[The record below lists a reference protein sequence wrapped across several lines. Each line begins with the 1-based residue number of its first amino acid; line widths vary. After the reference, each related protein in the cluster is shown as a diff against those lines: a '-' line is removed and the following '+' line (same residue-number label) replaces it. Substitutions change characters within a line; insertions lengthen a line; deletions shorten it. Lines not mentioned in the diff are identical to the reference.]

1 MDRTLIEAIGQE
13 VVMSL
18 PASPRPAGRRLARA
32 TAAVAVATLAAVS
45 AGLPVSAQSPSPSDH
60 DASPSVAA
68 QVVGSASALALNNA
82 MRELWAQHMEW
93 TYAAVTAFATDSPAF
108 DATAARLMQ
117 NQVDI
122 GDAIKPFYGDEA
134 GDALTTLLQQHI
146 TDALEVVTAAKAS
159 DQSATDDAIAAAYAN
174 AQGIADFL
182 ADANPNWPRETVR
195 DMLKGHIDTTL
206 VYATALLEG
215 HYADGIAAY
224 GTAEAH
230 MMMLADALT
239 SGLIAAFPEKLE
251 H

>member
-1 MDRTLIEAIGQE
+1 MTPAGAPTLAQD
-13 VVMSL
+13 
-18 PASPRPAGRRLARA
+18 ASPAAHDASGAG
-32 TAAVAVATLAAVS
+32 
-45 AGLPVSAQSPSPSDH
+45 H
-60 DASPSVAA
+60 DASPAA
-68 QVVGSASALALNNA
+68 AGQVVGSASALALNNA

-134 GDALTTLLQQHI
+134 GDALTKLLQQHI
-146 TDALEVVTAAKAS
+146 TDAVEVVKDAKAG
-159 DQSATDDAIAAAYAN
+159 DQPATDAAIAAAYAN
-174 AQGIADFL
+174 AQEIADFL
-182 ADANPNWPRETVR
+182 AGANPNWPQATVR

-206 VYATALLEG
+206 VYATALLKG
-215 HYADGIAAY
+215 DYADGIAEY

-239 SGLIAAFPEKLE
+239 NGLIAAFPEQFE